1 MILSAT
7 LYFIFYA
14 LNRESIELALFTL
27 ADSSGFAQKI
37 LNHKLHFLALDWDV
51 NITS

>member
-1 MILSAT
+1 MILNAT

-14 LNRESIELALFTL
+14 LNRESIQLALFTL
-27 ADSSGFAQKI
+27 ADSSGFTQKI
-37 LNHKLHFLALDWDV
+37 LNHKLHFLALDWDL

>member
-1 MILSAT
+1 MILNAT

-14 LNRESIELALFTL
+14 LNQESIQLALFTL
-27 ADSSGFAQKI
+27 PDSSELTQKT
-37 LNHKLHFLALDWDV
+37 LNHKLHFLALNWDL